1 MTRWTQIYFTD
12 YLSNVGG
19 LLTSVM
25 AGALFVMSGYQEF
38 IAEKSMLKRLYGEED
53 FDADMG
59 TAEA

>member
-1 MTRWTQIYFTD
+1 M
-12 YLSNVGG
+12 
-19 LLTSVM
+19 M